1 MTTVAITDYASLKTG
16 INDFDENV
24 YDDGQLDRFIGLSE
38 GEFRLYFGPNYA
50 KEASTTLTFTS
61 GSASLP
67 SGFIRCVAMTHSTY
81 GTLTETSIG
90 KVRDRRLYTSGI
102 PARFAITGST
112 VELDIT
118 GSDSATMDYE
128 GTLVGLSSGN
138 TTNWLI
144 TNAPQAYLSMCLYFV
159 KAFKED
165 PNALTYKQS
174 ALQTLSDLGFQSMVA
189 QLSRAA
195 PRIPGSTP

>member
-1 MTTVAITDYASLKTG
+1 MTTVAITDYASLKSG

-24 YDDGQLDRFIGLSE
+24 YDDGQLDRFIGLAE
-38 GEFRLYFGPNYA
+38 GEFRLYFGPNFA
-50 KEASTTLTFTS
+50 KETSTTLTFTS
-61 GSASLP
+61 GSAALP
-67 SGFIRCVAMTHSTY
+67 SGFVRCVAMTHGTY

-90 KVRDRRLYTSGI
+90 KVRDRRLYTSGV

-128 GTLVGLSSGN
+128 GTLTGLSSGN
-138 TTNWLI
+138 TTNWII
-144 TNAPQAYLSMCLYFV
+144 TNAPQAYLSMCLYFAKV
-159 KAFKED
+159 FKED
-165 PNALTYKQS
+165 PNAPAYKQS
-174 ALQTLSDLGFQSMVA
+174 SLQTLADLGFQSMTA

-195 PRIPGSTP
+195 VRLQGVTP

>member
-1 MTTVAITDYASLKTG
+1 MTAAITNYTTLQAA

-24 YDDGQLDRFIGLSE
+24 YDSGQLDRFIGLAE
-38 GEFRLYFGPNYA
+38 AEFRIYFGPNYA
-50 KEASTTLTFTS
+50 KETSTTLTFTS
-61 GSASLP
+61 GSAALP
-67 SGFIRCVAMTHSTY
+67 SGFIRCVAMTHGTY

-90 KVRDRRLYTSGI
+90 KVRDRRLYSSGV

-112 VELDIT
+112 IELDVT

-128 GTLVGLSSGN
+128 GTLVGLSGSN
-138 TTNWLI
+138 ATNWLI
-144 TNAPQAYLSMCLYFV
+144 TNAPQAYLSMCLYFA

-165 PNALTYKQS
+165 PNAGAYKQAS
-174 ALQTLSDLGFQSMVA
+174 LQTLNDLGFQSQVA

-195 PRIPGSTP
+195 VRLRGMTP